1 MACGGAGCEPH
12 KAVEAA
18 VTGPPNGGTGAITI
32 YFIAIQVM
40 AVASFAVA
48 WWKGGRVER
57 LGAAILICD
66 ALLTTAIVGLA
77 APGVHRAAM
86 MVQILTALGILWL
99 TLRFDRWWLFVASGA
114 LILCGL
120 VTVLEMLNP
129 ALSLYAAV
137 SAQLGLWALV
147 YLSLLAGAGE
157 RWLAGECSARD
168 TAVWSR
174 RRIRAS

>member
-1 MACGGAGCEPH
+1 MQ
-12 KAVEAA
+12 
-18 VTGPPNGGTGAITI
+18 II
-32 YFIAIQVM
+32 

-48 WWKGGRVER
+48 WWKGGRAER

-66 ALLTTAIVGLA
+66 ALLTTTIVGLA

-86 MVQILTALGILWL
+86 MVQLLTALGILWL
-99 TLRFDRWWLFVASGA
+99 TFRFDRWWLFVASGA
-114 LILCGL
+114 LILCAL
-120 VTVLEMLNP
+120 VTLMEVLNP

-157 RWLAGECSARD
+157 RWLAGEGSAGH

-174 RRIRAS
+174 RRRIPAS

>member
-1 MACGGAGCEPH
+1 M
-12 KAVEAA
+12 EAA
-18 VTGPPNGGTGAITI
+18 VGGPRNAWSDGITI
-32 YFIAIQVM
+32 YFIAVQIM

-48 WWKGGRVER
+48 WWRGGRAER

-86 MVQILTALGILWL
+86 MVQLVTASGILWL
-99 TLRFDRWWLFVASGA
+99 TFRFDRWWLFVASGA

-120 VTVLEMLNP
+120 ITAMEILNP

-137 SAQLGLWALV
+137 SAQLGLWGLV

-157 RWLAGECSARD
+157 RWLAGEGSAGQA
-168 TAVWSR
+168 AVWSR
-174 RRIRAS
+174 RRPTS